1 MIDNI
6 DKRIILELQ
15 EDGRSSYKSIAKKL
29 GLSTPTVF
37 RHVQR
42 LLKEGVVKITAIPD
56 PYKIGHLTV
65 ASIGIT
71 ADLKKIDDLV
81 KKLSTFPEIHLMAFT
96 YGRYDIVCWV
106 QASNAETLNIL
117 VRKIGKLDAVKT
129 METIMWSQL
138 MKRTYGWLSETEVE
152 QK

>member
-15 EDGRSSYKSIAKKL
+15 EDGRSSYKAIAKKL

-37 RHVQR
+37 RRVQR
-42 LLKEGVVKITAIPD
+42 LIKERVVKITAIPD

-71 ADLKKIDDLV
+71 ADLKKIDGLV
-81 KKLSTFPEIHLMAFT
+81 KKLSIFPDIHLMAFT

-106 QASNAETLNIL
+106 QTTSAENLNIL
-117 VRKIGKLDAVKT
+117 VRKIGKLEAVKT
-129 METIMWSQL
+129 METIIWSQL
-138 MKRTYGWLSETEVE
+138 TKRTYGWLSQSEVE
-152 QK
+152 